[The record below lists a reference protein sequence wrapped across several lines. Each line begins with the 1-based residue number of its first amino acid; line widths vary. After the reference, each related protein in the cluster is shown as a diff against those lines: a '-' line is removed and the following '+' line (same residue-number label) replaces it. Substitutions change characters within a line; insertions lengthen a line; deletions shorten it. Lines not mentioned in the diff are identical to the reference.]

1 MENEETKD
9 REKNDNIPQADKTCF
24 IITPIGNSNSA
35 IYRHINGV
43 IRSVIRPCLEKA
55 GFTKIKAAHEIN
67 ELGSINT
74 QVITSILDADLVVA
88 NLTGTNPN
96 VMYELCLR
104 HAIAK
109 PVIHIC
115 EAGTDLPFDIK
126 DSRTI
131 FYRNDMLGVD
141 ELKEALE
148 TMLREIDYTKDY
160 KDNPIYNARAI
171 DSIMK
176 EDGGENSTSVIMSM
190 LNKVMSTVNRIEAN
204 DKQKQRE
211 YNEIPVTKNMGGL
224 FRGVDSMDQLNL
236 FTTGIDLSD
245 PQYKYLV
252 GDLTKNTL

>member
-1 MENEETKD
+1 MGNEETKD

-224 FRGVDSMDQLNL
+224 SRGVDSMDPLNL

-252 GDLTKNTL
+252 GELTKNTL

>member
-211 YNEIPVTKNMGGL
+211 YNGIPVTKNMGGL
-224 FRGVDSMDQLNL
+224 SRGVDSMDQLNL

>member
-224 FRGVDSMDQLNL
+224 SRGVDSMDPLNL

>member
-115 EAGTDLPFDIK
+115 EEGTDLPFDIK

-176 EDGGENSTSVIMSM
+176 EHGGENSTSVIMSM

-211 YNEIPVTKNMGGL
+211 YNEIPVTKNMDGL
-224 FRGVDSMDQLNL
+224 SRVVDSMDQLNL

-245 PQYKYLV
+245 PRYKYLV

>member
-115 EAGTDLPFDIK
+115 EEGTDLPFDIK

-224 FRGVDSMDQLNL
+224 SRGVDSMDPLNL

-252 GDLTKNTL
+252 GELTKNTL

>member
-115 EAGTDLPFDIK
+115 EEGTDLPFDIK

-211 YNEIPVTKNMGGL
+211 YNEIPVTKNMDGL
-224 FRGVDSMDQLNL
+224 SRVVDSMDQLNL

-245 PQYKYLV
+245 PRYKYLV

>member
-160 KDNPIYNARAI
+160 K
-171 DSIMK
+171 
-176 EDGGENSTSVIMSM
+176 
-190 LNKVMSTVNRIEAN
+190 
-204 DKQKQRE
+204 
-211 YNEIPVTKNMGGL
+211 
-224 FRGVDSMDQLNL
+224 
-236 FTTGIDLSD
+236 
-245 PQYKYLV
+245 
-252 GDLTKNTL
+252 

>member
-148 TMLREIDYTKDY
+148 TMVREIDYTKDY

-224 FRGVDSMDQLNL
+224 SRGVDSMDPLKL

>member
-176 EDGGENSTSVIMSM
+176 EDGGENSTSVIMSI

-224 FRGVDSMDQLNL
+224 SRGVDSMDPLNL

-252 GDLTKNTL
+252 GELTKNTL

>member
-9 REKNDNIPQADKTCF
+9 REKNDNIPQADKMCF

-115 EAGTDLPFDIK
+115 EEGTDLPFDIK

-190 LNKVMSTVNRIEAN
+190 LNKVISTVNRIEAN

-224 FRGVDSMDQLNL
+224 SLGVDSMDQLNL

-245 PQYKYLV
+245 PRFKYLV

>member
-1 MENEETKD
+1 MGNEETKD

-24 IITPIGNSNSA
+24 IITPIGNSNSE

-43 IRSVIRPCLEKA
+43 IRSVIRPCLKEA
-55 GFTKIKAAHEIN
+55 GFKDIKAAHEIS
-67 ELGSINT
+67 EPGSINT

-115 EAGTDLPFDIK
+115 EQGTDLPFDIK

-131 FYRNDMLGVD
+131 FYRNDMLGAE
-141 ELKEALE
+141 ELKNNLEA
-148 TMLREIDYTKDY
+148 MLCKIDYTKDY
-160 KDNPIYNARAI
+160 KDNQIYNARAI

-176 EDGGENSTSVIMSM
+176 EDGGENSASVIMSM

-211 YNEIPVTKNMGGL
+211 YTEIPVTEKMVGL
-224 FRGVDSMDQLNL
+224 SLGADSRDKLNL

-245 PQYKYLV
+245 PRYKYLV

>member
-67 ELGSINT
+67 EIGSINT

-115 EAGTDLPFDIK
+115 EEGTDLPFDIK

-211 YNEIPVTKNMGGL
+211 YNEIPVTKNMDGL
-224 FRGVDSMDQLNL
+224 SRVVDSMDQLNL

-245 PQYKYLV
+245 PRYKYLV

>member
-115 EAGTDLPFDIK
+115 EEGTDLPFDIK

-148 TMLREIDYTKDY
+148 TMLCEIDYTKDY
-160 KDNPIYNARAI
+160 KDNPIYNARAVN
-171 DSIMK
+171 SIMK
-176 EDGGENSTSVIMSM
+176 ESGGENLGALIISRLDSI
-190 LNKVMSTVNRIEAN
+190 NAYIAN
-204 DKQKQRE
+204 IQKRESNSSKRMRE
-211 YNEIPVTKNMGGL
+211 YEGVSVTKLEDSPQVILSPKYYEL
-224 FRGVDSMDQLNL
+224 FKDSPIFKNSQ
-236 FTTGIDLSD
+236 
-245 PQYKYLV
+245 KYL
-252 GDLTKNTL
+252 K

>member
-55 GFTKIKAAHEIN
+55 GFTKINAAHEIN

-74 QVITSILDADLVVA
+74 QVTHSILDADLVVA

-224 FRGVDSMDQLNL
+224 SRGVDSMDPLNL

-252 GDLTKNTL
+252 GELTKNTL

>member
-211 YNEIPVTKNMGGL
+211 YNEIPATKNMGGL
-224 FRGVDSMDQLNL
+224 SRGVDSMDQLNL

>member
-67 ELGSINT
+67 EIGSINT

-224 FRGVDSMDQLNL
+224 SRGVDSMDPLNL

>member
-190 LNKVMSTVNRIEAN
+190 LNKVMTTVNRIEAN

-224 FRGVDSMDQLNL
+224 SRGVDSMDPLNL

-252 GDLTKNTL
+252 GELTKNTL

>member
-224 FRGVDSMDQLNL
+224 SRGVDSMDPLKL

>member
-211 YNEIPVTKNMGGL
+211 YNEIPVTKNMDGL
-224 FRGVDSMDQLNL
+224 SRVVDSMDQLNL

-245 PQYKYLV
+245 PRYKYLV

>member
-115 EAGTDLPFDIK
+115 EEGTDLPFDIK

-176 EDGGENSTSVIMSM
+176 EDGEENSASVIMSM
-190 LNKVMSTVNRIEAN
+190 LNKMMSTVNRIDAR
-204 DKQKQRE
+204 DKQRE
-211 YNEIPVTKNMGGL
+211 YTAIPVTKNMGVL
-224 FRGVDSMDQLNL
+224 PRVDSMGQLNL
-236 FTTGIDLSD
+236 FAMGLNPSN
-245 PQYKYLV
+245 PLNKYLT
-252 GDLTKNTL
+252 GDITKKND

>member
-24 IITPIGNSNSA
+24 IITPIGNCNSA

-115 EAGTDLPFDIK
+115 EEGTDLPFDIK

-141 ELKEALE
+141 ELKEVLE
-148 TMLREIDYTKDY
+148 TMLCEIDYTKDY
-160 KDNPIYNARAI
+160 KDNPIYNARAVN
-171 DSIMK
+171 SIMK
-176 EDGGENSTSVIMSM
+176 ESGGENLGALIISRLDSINAYIANIQKRES
-190 LNKVMSTVNRIEAN
+190 NSSNRM
-204 DKQKQRE
+204 RE
-211 YNEIPVTKNMGGL
+211 YEGVSVTKLEDSPQVILSPKYYEL
-224 FRGVDSMDQLNL
+224 FKDSPIFKNSQ
-236 FTTGIDLSD
+236 
-245 PQYKYLV
+245 KYL
-252 GDLTKNTL
+252 K

>member
-176 EDGGENSTSVIMSM
+176 EDGGENSISVIMSM

-224 FRGVDSMDQLNL
+224 SRGVDSMDPLNL

>member
-176 EDGGENSTSVIMSM
+176 EDCGENSTSVIMSM

-224 FRGVDSMDQLNL
+224 SRGVDSMDPLNL

-252 GDLTKNTL
+252 GELTKNTL

>member
-1 MENEETKD
+1 
-9 REKNDNIPQADKTCF
+9 
-24 IITPIGNSNSA
+24 
-35 IYRHINGV
+35 
-43 IRSVIRPCLEKA
+43 
-55 GFTKIKAAHEIN
+55 
-67 ELGSINT
+67 
-74 QVITSILDADLVVA
+74 
-88 NLTGTNPN
+88 
-96 VMYELCLR
+96 MYELCLR

-224 FRGVDSMDQLNL
+224 SRGVDSMDPLNL

>member
-224 FRGVDSMDQLNL
+224 SRGVDSMDPLNL

-252 GDLTKNTL
+252 SELTKNTL

>member
-9 REKNDNIPQADKTCF
+9 REKNDNVPQADKTCF

-115 EAGTDLPFDIK
+115 EEGTDLPFDIK

-211 YNEIPVTKNMGGL
+211 YNEIPVTKNMDGL
-224 FRGVDSMDQLNL
+224 SRVVDSMDQLNL

-245 PQYKYLV
+245 PRYKYLV

>member
-160 KDNPIYNARAI
+160 KDNPIYNARAVN
-171 DSIMK
+171 SIMK
-176 EDGGENSTSVIMSM
+176 ESGGENLGALIISRLDSI
-190 LNKVMSTVNRIEAN
+190 NAYIAN
-204 DKQKQRE
+204 IQKRESNSSKRMRE
-211 YNEIPVTKNMGGL
+211 YEGVSVTKLEDSPQVILSPKYYEL
-224 FRGVDSMDQLNL
+224 FKDSPIFKNSQ
-236 FTTGIDLSD
+236 
-245 PQYKYLV
+245 KYL
-252 GDLTKNTL
+252 K

>member
-224 FRGVDSMDQLNL
+224 SRGVDSKDQLNL

>member
-1 MENEETKD
+1 MENEETKG

-224 FRGVDSMDQLNL
+224 SRGVDSMDQLNL

-252 GDLTKNTL
+252 GDLIKNTL

>member
-224 FRGVDSMDQLNL
+224 SRGVDSMDPLNL

-252 GDLTKNTL
+252 GELTKNTL

>member
-224 FRGVDSMDQLNL
+224 SRGVDSMDQLNL

-252 GDLTKNTL
+252 GDLIKNTL

>member
-9 REKNDNIPQADKTCF
+9 REKNDNILQADKTCF

-224 FRGVDSMDQLNL
+224 SRGVDSMDPLNL

>member
-115 EAGTDLPFDIK
+115 EEGTDLPFDIK

-141 ELKEALE
+141 ELKEVLE
-148 TMLREIDYTKDY
+148 TMLCEIDYTKDY
-160 KDNPIYNARAI
+160 KDNPIYNARAVN
-171 DSIMK
+171 SIMK
-176 EDGGENSTSVIMSM
+176 ESGGENLGALIISRLDSI
-190 LNKVMSTVNRIEAN
+190 NAYIAN
-204 DKQKQRE
+204 IQKRESNSSKRMRE
-211 YNEIPVTKNMGGL
+211 YEGVSVTKLEDSPQVILSPKYYEL
-224 FRGVDSMDQLNL
+224 FKDSPIFKNSQ
-236 FTTGIDLSD
+236 
-245 PQYKYLV
+245 KYL
-252 GDLTKNTL
+252 K

>member
-224 FRGVDSMDQLNL
+224 SRGVDSMDQLNL

>member
-67 ELGSINT
+67 EIGSINT

-115 EAGTDLPFDIK
+115 EEGTDLPFDIK

-148 TMLREIDYTKDY
+148 TMLREIDYAKDY
-160 KDNPIYNARAI
+160 KDNPIYNARAVN
-171 DSIMK
+171 SIMK
-176 EDGGENSTSVIMSM
+176 ESGGENLGALIISRLDSI
-190 LNKVMSTVNRIEAN
+190 NAYIAN
-204 DKQKQRE
+204 IQKRESNSSKRMRE
-211 YNEIPVTKNMGGL
+211 YEGVSVTKL
-224 FRGVDSMDQLNL
+224 EDSPQMV
-236 FTTGIDLSD
+236 LSPKD
-245 PQYKYLV
+245 YELLKNSLIFKNSQKYL
-252 GDLTKNTL
+252 K